1 MLLVFLLVFIG
12 GPILELYVG
21 SLVVEAVGFS
31 TATLLLLV
39 AAVVGILVMR
49 TSWRRRPRTADT
61 ALLMIAGILLLLPGF
76 VSDAVGLLLLLPP
89 VRALARTWIGLRVER
104 RLASWNLTILRWDDS
119 SGRLLRTDVVPGEVV
134 DDEPPSRGVI
144 RGEIVEPP
152 PDDGSERD
160 R

>member
-1 MLLVFLLVFIG
+1 MLLLFLLILIG

-31 TATLLLLV
+31 TATLLLLI
-39 AAVVGILVMR
+39 AAVAGVLVMR
-49 TSWRRRPRTADT
+49 MAWRRRPRTPDS
-61 ALLMIAGILLLLPGF
+61 ALLMTAGVLLLLPGY

-89 VRALARTWIGLRVER
+89 VRAVVRTWIGLRVER

-134 DDEPPSRGVI
+134 EDEGSSDGVI
-144 RGEIVEPP
+144 RGQIVDRPP
-152 PDDGSERD
+152 EDDA
-160 R
+160 